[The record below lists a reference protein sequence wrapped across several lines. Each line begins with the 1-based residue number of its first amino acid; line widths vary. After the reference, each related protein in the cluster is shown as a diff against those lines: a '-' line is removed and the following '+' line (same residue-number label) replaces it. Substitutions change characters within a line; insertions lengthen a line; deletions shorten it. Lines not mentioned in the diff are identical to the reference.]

1 MEVRI
6 SDFENCC
13 SIAKQISIG
22 LERKVRVID
31 YYIAQKRTLFSDEVL
46 DLSVSAFLI
55 ERE

>member
-1 MEVRI
+1 MEFRI

-13 SIAKQISIG
+13 SIVKQISIG